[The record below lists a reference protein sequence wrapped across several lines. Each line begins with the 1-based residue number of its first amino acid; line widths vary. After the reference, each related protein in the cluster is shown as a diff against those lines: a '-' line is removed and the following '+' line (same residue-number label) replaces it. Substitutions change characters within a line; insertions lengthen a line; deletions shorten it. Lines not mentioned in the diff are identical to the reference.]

1 MIIRT
6 KKKKKTG
13 RRVITLIVFTV
24 VILAS
29 YLCGR
34 FMPRSIAD
42 NYSRE
47 IFPLLASFP
56 QRISALTDISI
67 TEFTVLILG
76 SLALPLLVVWIV
88 FLIKKSLTRGLKE
101 FLYKSLRNVLAVS
114 MAVLILF
121 EMFHGINYRRTPA
134 RTLLGLGTDQ
144 LTLDDYCETF
154 EWAYRGMLKA
164 RAELKENENGVSV
177 MSTDFEGIS
186 EHASKI
192 VDSFC
197 ASYGIAPY
205 VSHARAKSVR
215 LSHYWSWTYIV
226 GLYNPIYGEANINTD
241 YLDST
246 ELPVTVCHELCHA
259 KGFANETDCNLVA
272 ALACVTSDRADFRY
286 CGYYTI
292 FVNLLTVIQ
301 YNIKTFGFEYDT
313 HLEDEA
319 IIPVAIDVQASYEY
333 WRSIDK
339 EVKAF
344 EERTGINITKQALA
358 ANDKYLQSNGE
369 KEGEKTY
376 NVPQNE
382 YVDFYLKFFSQR
394 GGKNA

>member
-6 KKKKKTG
+6 KEKKKTC
-13 RRVITLIVFTV
+13 RRVITIIVFTA
-24 VILAS
+24 VIAAS

-34 FMPRSIAD
+34 FMPRGMAD
-42 NYSRE
+42 SYSRE
-47 IFPLLASFP
+47 VFPLLASFS
-56 QRISALTDISI
+56 QRLSALTDISL

-76 SLALPLLVVWIV
+76 SLALPLLIVWIV
-88 FLIKKSLTRGLKE
+88 FLIKKSLTKGVKE

-114 MAVLILF
+114 MVVLILF

-134 RTLLGLGTDQ
+134 RALLGLGTGK
-144 LTLDDYCETF
+144 LTLDDYCEAY
-154 EWAYRGMLKA
+154 EWAYQGMLKA
-164 RAELKENENGVSV
+164 RTELKENEKGVSV
-177 MSTDFEGIS
+177 MSTDFNGIS

-197 ASYGIAPY
+197 ASYGVAPY
-205 VSHARAKSVR
+205 VSYCRAKSVR

-241 YLDST
+241 YLDTT
-246 ELPVTVCHELCHA
+246 ELPVSICHELCHA
-259 KGFANETDCNLVA
+259 KGFANETDCNLLA

-292 FVNLLTVIQ
+292 FVNLLGVIQ
-301 YNIKTFGFEYDT
+301 YNINTFGFEYDT
-313 HLEDEA
+313 HLQDEA
-319 IIPVAIDVQASYEY
+319 IIPVILDSQASNDY

-339 EVKAF
+339 EVKDF

-382 YVDFYLKFFSQR
+382 YVDFYLKFFSQK
-394 GGKNA
+394 GGQNA